1 MSTSKYLHAL
11 LLFLF
16 WSQLFRR
23 YNKIILHILF
33 NTLWQLLDFLEQICE
48 NVFMHYHSFARGLW
62 KIHTLKVSHTRIS
75 FQFYIT
81 NQMHGDLWGNCMQTG
96 VRQNML
102 WRMKLNA
109 SGLKAQVNWDLNPD
123 AHKCG
128 TGLLITA
135 LLIKLVIGCIRICT
149 SLLIL
154 A

>member
-102 WRMKLNA
+102 
-109 SGLKAQVNWDLNPD
+109 
-123 AHKCG
+123 
-128 TGLLITA
+128 
-135 LLIKLVIGCIRICT
+135 
-149 SLLIL
+149 
-154 A
+154 